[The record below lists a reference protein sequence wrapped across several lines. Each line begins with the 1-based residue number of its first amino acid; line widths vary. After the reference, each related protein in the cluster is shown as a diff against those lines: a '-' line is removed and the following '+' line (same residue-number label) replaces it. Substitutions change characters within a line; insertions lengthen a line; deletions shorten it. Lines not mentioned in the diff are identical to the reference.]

1 MTYAGII
8 LLNEG
13 KILLQFRDNNPNIT
27 WPNSW
32 AIFGGGI
39 EKGETP
45 KQAIIRELQE
55 ELDLKIENPELVLK
69 NKFKGETRYTFKQVI
84 KDISTLKLKEGK
96 KMRFFSKEEILDL
109 KDVVPSVKK
118 LIKKLL

>member
-1 MTYAGII
+1 MAYAGIFI
-8 LLNEG
+8 IKEG
-13 KILLQFRDNNPNIT
+13 KILLQFRDNSPNIT

-45 KQAIIRELQE
+45 RQAIVRELQE

-69 NKFKGETRYTFKQVI
+69 NKFKGETRYTFKQEI
-84 KDISTLKLKEGK
+84 KDTSTLKLKEGK
-96 KMRFFSKEEILDL
+96 EMKFFSKEEILNL
-109 KDVVPSVKK
+109 KNTVPSVKK
-118 LIKKLL
+118 LVKKLL

>member
-1 MTYAGII
+1 MAYAGIFI
-8 LLNEG
+8 IKEG
-13 KILLQFRDNNPNIT
+13 KILLQFRDNSPNIT

-45 KQAIIRELQE
+45 RQAIVRELQE

-69 NKFKGETRYTFKQVI
+69 NKFKGET
-84 KDISTLKLKEGK
+84 
-96 KMRFFSKEEILDL
+96 
-109 KDVVPSVKK
+109 
-118 LIKKLL
+118 